1 MMKTYSLNSDA
12 THMQSRTLNYS
23 SQYFELQ
30 DAVYTVNYHMQS
42 IYKKPTSEEEKKR
55 KKKQGTLGGRKT

>member
-1 MMKTYSLNSDA
+1 
-12 THMQSRTLNYS
+12 MQSRTLNYS